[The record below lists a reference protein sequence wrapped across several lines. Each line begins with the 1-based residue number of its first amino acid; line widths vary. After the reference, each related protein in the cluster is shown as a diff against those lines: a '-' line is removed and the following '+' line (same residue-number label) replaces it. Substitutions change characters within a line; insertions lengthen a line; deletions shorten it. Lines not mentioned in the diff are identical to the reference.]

1 MARGTR
7 RTATCSVR
15 EITARSVVDL
25 SGDTMLANYDLAW
38 HQDSTK
44 LFETSGDP
52 LLSLPLRRA
61 IVTASRPA

>member
-1 MARGTR
+1 
-7 RTATCSVR
+7 VR